1 MMVSTKGRYG
11 LRALIVLA
19 LYYKVGPVSMNMMTT
34 NQGLSRKYI
43 HTLLTL
49 LKNAG
54 IVICTR
60 GVKGGYT
67 LARDPEKITLYEMIK
82 ALEGDVSF
90 IGTAEYKINCKLTKE
105 CRIKEVWKELDTEL
119 EKLFINVTLRDFV
132 NKKEHVDQILL
143 K

>member
-11 LRALIVLA
+11 LRALLVLA
-19 LYYKVGPVSMNMMTT
+19 LYYEKGPVSMNVITE

-54 IVICTR
+54 IVNCSR
-60 GVKGGYT
+60 GVKGGYF
-67 LARDPEKITLYEMIK
+67 LAAPPSEINLYQIIK

-90 IGTAEYKINCKLTKE
+90 IGSGEYKMDCKLTKE
-105 CRIKEVWKELDTEL
+105 CRIKEVWKDLDD
-119 EKLFINVTLRDFV
+119 KLIKMFEDIKLTDF
-132 NKKEHVDQILL
+132 L
-143 K
+143 